1 MDTDLARVARDSEVA
16 VVTINNPPVNALG
29 AELVRALTNAV
40 DEVERDP
47 EAKAVV
53 LIGAGRGF
61 FPAQW
66 DPKLGIHV
74 T

>member
-1 MDTDLARVARDSEVA
+1 MVL
-16 VVTINNPPVNALG
+16 PPEQIEQHANSFPGPHL
-29 AELVRALTNAV
+29 ELVRAAI
-40 DEVERDP
+40 
-47 EAKAVV
+47 A
-53 LIGAGRGF
+53 